1 MIERVRGRVEERGI
15 DWVVLGMGPI
25 SLRVNTTGSTLN
37 ALGEQDADVTLLTH
51 LYIREDI
58 MALYGFGS
66 REEREVF
73 LRLIGVSGVGP
84 RAAQLMLTVL
94 SPAAVYDAI
103 EGEKIDALTRVPGI
117 GRKTAQR
124 VILELKGKLVG
135 VGAPPGDAFAGGAS
149 PASSISGDNELAAVL
164 VGLGY
169 SAAEAA
175 EALRSAPPQGGL
187 SDEDRLRAA
196 LRYFATS

>member
-1 MIERVRGRVEERGI
+1 MIERVRGRVEERGV
-15 DWVVLGMGPI
+15 DWVVVGMGPV

-37 ALGEQDADVTLLTH
+37 ALGEQDAAVTLLTH

-94 SPAAVYDAI
+94 SPDAVYEAI

-124 VILELKGKLVG
+124 VILELKGKLVDLG
-135 VGAPPGDAFAGGAS
+135 PSGGDAASAGAPPTPS
-149 PASSISGDNELAAVL
+149 TSGDNELAAVL

-169 SAAEAA
+169 SAAEAV
-175 EALRSAPPQGGL
+175 EALRSVPPQGGL

>member
-1 MIERVRGRVEERGI
+1 MIERVRGRVEERGV
-15 DWVVLGMGPI
+15 DWVTLSLGPL
-25 SLRVNTTGSTLN
+25 SLRVNTTGTTLS
-37 ALGEQDADVTLLTH
+37 ALGDIGGEVVLLTH
-51 LYIREDI
+51 LYIREDLVV
-58 MALYGFGS
+58 LYGFGTS
-66 REEREVF
+66 EEREVF

-84 RAAQLMLTVL
+84 RAAQLMLSVL
-94 SPAAVYDAI
+94 SPAALGDAI
-103 EGEKIDALTRVPGI
+103 EGEKIDVLVRVPGI

-135 VGAPPGDAFAGGAS
+135 IEASATPGAAPPKQADG
-149 PASSISGDNELAAVL
+149 ELVGVL

-175 EALRSAPPQGGL
+175 EALRSVPPREGL

-196 LRYFATS
+196 LRHFAAG

>member
-1 MIERVRGRVEERGI
+1 MIERVRGRVEERGV
-15 DWVVLGMGPI
+15 DWVVVGMGPI

-37 ALGEQDADVTLLTH
+37 ALVEQDADVTLLTH

-66 REEREVF
+66 REERDVF

-135 VGAPPGDAFAGGAS
+135 VGAPTGDASGGGAS
-149 PASSISGDNELAAVL
+149 PASPTSRDNELAAVL

-169 SAAEAA
+169 SAVEAA

>member
-135 VGAPPGDAFAGGAS
+135 VGAPTSDASSGGAS
-149 PASSISGDNELAAVL
+149 STSGDNELAAVL